1 MAILKPQ
8 TSNPVYHYNC
18 QGNCILFYENNL
30 CKNKEAEIGQKQTKK
45 KKKILRVES
54 SNTENYNN
62 SHLYFFQKFAYLK
75 KCHIHTIHNQ
85 TPKLAS
91 KM

>member
-30 CKNKEAEIGQKQTKK
+30 CKNKEAENGQEQKK
-45 KKKILRVES
+45 
-54 SNTENYNN
+54 N
-62 SHLYFFQKFAYLK
+62 
-75 KCHIHTIHNQ
+75 
-85 TPKLAS
+85 
-91 KM
+91 

>member
-1 MAILKPQ
+1 M
-8 TSNPVYHYNC
+8 V
-18 QGNCILFYENNL
+18 
-30 CKNKEAEIGQKQTKK
+30 KNKKK
-45 KKKILRVES
+45 IKKILRVGS

>member
-30 CKNKEAEIGQKQTKK
+30 CKNKEAEIGQKQKK
-45 KKKILRVES
+45 KKKRKSWGWEVPTHKI
-54 SNTENYNN
+54 
-62 SHLYFFQKFAYLK
+62 
-75 KCHIHTIHNQ
+75 TITVIYISFKNLL
-85 TPKLAS
+85 T
-91 KM
+91 